1 VKGSRHTLKAVM
13 QNTGHPENSWYAATT
28 DIPSWPALTGARH
41 TDVCIIGGGYTG
53 LGAAIELSR
62 QGIDVTLL
70 ESAQIGSGASG
81 RNGGQ
86 IHTGQRIDPE
96 KLESLLGADQAR
108 QLWDMSEDARASLYS
123 LIHAHNID
131 CDLKHGLIH
140 AWHKP
145 AYEADDRAYA
155 DFVGKYGY
163 NGITLLNKAQVA
175 TELGTDVYHG
185 GSFDAGGGHLHPL
198 KLALGLAR
206 AASNQGA
213 KLFENSH
220 VLRYRKI
227 AKGIHLH
234 LENGATVT
242 CQRLLICGNGY
253 MEGLSEEI
261 DSHVMPINNFILTTE
276 PLDDPT
282 ILPHDYAAADSRF
295 VVNYWRKT
303 PDNRLLFGGGENY
316 TPWFPKDIKA
326 FVRNNMLKVYPQL
339 ADVKISH
346 AWGGTLAITMSRAPF
361 VRNLAPNVYTSAG
374 YSGQGVVLAPYFGKL
389 LARAVTGDAHDVGLL
404 SRLPTPAFFGGR
416 ALRWPALVAG
426 LSYYALRDRL

>member
-1 VKGSRHTLKAVM
+1 MK
-13 QNTGHPENSWYAATT
+13 NNGHPSDSWYVATAGDT
-28 DIPSWPALTGARH
+28 SYPVLDGAHH

-62 QGIDVTLL
+62 QGIHVTVLDT
-70 ESAQIGSGASG
+70 ARIGSGASG

-96 KLESLLGADQAR
+96 KMADILGDDAAR
-108 QLWDMSEDARASLYS
+108 QLWDMSEDAKASLYG
-123 LIHAHNID
+123 LIRDHNID
-131 CDLKHGLIH
+131 CELKHGLVH

-145 AYEADDRAYA
+145 GYEADDRAYV
-155 DFVGKYGY
+155 DFIARYGY
-163 NGITLLNKAQVA
+163 DKVRLLDKAQVA
-175 TELGTDVYHG
+175 EELGTDVYHG

-198 KLALGLAR
+198 KLAQGMAR
-206 AASNQGA
+206 AAAQGA
-213 KLFENSH
+213 QIFENSH
-220 VLRYRKI
+220 VLSYRKI

-242 CQRLLICGNGY
+242 CQRLLVCGNGY

-282 ILPHDYAAADSRF
+282 ILPNDYAASDSRF

-316 TPWFPKDIKA
+316 VPWFPKDIRA
-326 FVRNNMLKVYPQL
+326 FVRRNMLKVYPQL

-346 AWGGTLAITMSRAPF
+346 GWGGTLAITMSRAPF
-361 VRNLAPNVYTSAG
+361 VRNLAPNVWTSAG

-389 LARAVTGDAHDVGLL
+389 LACAVTGNARDVELL
-404 SRLPTPAFFGGR
+404 GRLPTPAFFGGR

>member
-1 VKGSRHTLKAVM
+1 MYPLLIMK
-13 QNTGHPENSWYAATT
+13 NTGHPENSWYASTA
-28 DIPSWPALTGARH
+28 DIPVYPALTGAHH
-41 TDVCIIGGGYTG
+41 TDVCVIGGGYTG

-86 IHTGQRIDPE
+86 IHTGQRLDPE

-108 QLWDMSEDARASLYS
+108 QLWDMSEDAKASLYD
-123 LIHAHNID
+123 LIKAHAID

-145 AYEADDRAYA
+145 GYEADDRDYA
-155 DFVGKYGY
+155 AFVSKYGY
-163 NGITLLNKAQVA
+163 DKLSFLSKSEVAQ
-175 TELGTDVYHG
+175 ELGTNVYHG
-185 GSFDAGGGHLHPL
+185 GSLDRGGGHLHPL

-206 AASNQGA
+206 TASAQRA

-220 VLRYRKI
+220 VTSYRKI
-227 AKGIHLH
+227 AKGIHLR

-276 PLDDPT
+276 PLDDPA

-326 FVRNNMLKVYPQL
+326 FVRHNMLKVYPQL
-339 ADVKISH
+339 ANVKISH
-346 AWGGTLAITMSRAPF
+346 AWGGTLAITMSRAPY

-389 LARAVTGDAHDVGLL
+389 LARAITGDARDVKLL

>member
-1 VKGSRHTLKAVM
+1 MK
-13 QNTGHPENSWYAATT
+13 NTGHPFDSWYAATATADAYPALEGAHHT
-28 DIPSWPALTGARH
+28 DI
-41 TDVCIIGGGYTG
+41 CIIGGGYTG

-62 QGIDVTLL
+62 QKLHVTALD
-70 ESAQIGSGASG
+70 SARIGSGASG

-86 IHTGQRIDPE
+86 LHTGQRVDPE
-96 KLESLLGADQAR
+96 KLESLFGEDQAR
-108 QLWDMSEDARASLYS
+108 QLWDMSEDAKASLYA
-123 LIHAHNID
+123 LIREHDID
-131 CDLKHGLIH
+131 CDLKHGLVH

-145 AYEADDRAYA
+145 AYAADDRAYI
-155 DFVGKYGY
+155 DFIGKYGY
-163 NGITLLNKAQVA
+163 DKVTLLDKAQVA
-175 TELGTDVYHG
+175 AELGTDVYYG
-185 GSFDAGGGHLHPL
+185 GTCDAGGGHLHPL
-198 KLALGLAR
+198 KLAHGLAR
-206 AASNQGA
+206 AAAAQGTQI
-213 KLFENSH
+213 FENSH
-220 VLRYRKI
+220 VTSYRKI

-282 ILPHDYAAADSRF
+282 ILPNDHAAADSRF

-316 TPWFPKDIKA
+316 VPWFPKDIKA
-326 FVRNNMLKVYPQL
+326 FVRRNMLKVYPQL

-346 AWGGTLAITMSRAPF
+346 SWGGTLAITMSRAPF
-361 VRNLAPNVYTSAG
+361 VRALAPNVWTSAG

-389 LARAVTGDAHDVGLL
+389 LARAVTGDTRDVELL
-404 SRLPTPAFFGGR
+404 SRLPTPAFLGGR
-416 ALRWPALVAG
+416 TLRWPALVAG

>member
-1 VKGSRHTLKAVM
+1 MK
-13 QNTGHPENSWYAATT
+13 NTGHPADSWYTATAKG
-28 DIPSWPALTGARH
+28 PAYPALTGTHH

-62 QGIDVTLL
+62 QKIDVTVL

-96 KLESLLGADQAR
+96 KIAEILGPDAAR
-108 QLWDMSEDARASLYS
+108 QLWDMSEDAKASLYG
-123 LIHAHNID
+123 LIKDHAID
-131 CDLKHGLIH
+131 CDLKSGLVH
-140 AWHKP
+140 AWHKSG
-145 AYEADDRAYA
+145 YEADDRAYV
-155 DFVGKYGY
+155 DFVGHYGY
-163 NGITLLNKAQVA
+163 DKVRLLDKAEVA
-175 TELGTDVYHG
+175 QELGTDVYYG

-198 KLALGLAR
+198 KLAHGLAR
-206 AASNQGA
+206 VAATQGA
-213 KLFENSH
+213 QIFENSH
-220 VLRYRKI
+220 VTRYRKI
-227 AKGIHLH
+227 ARGIHLH
-234 LENGATVT
+234 LENGATIT

-253 MEGLSEEI
+253 MEGLSEKI

-276 PLDDPT
+276 PLDELA
-282 ILPHDYAAADSRF
+282 ILPHDYAASDSRF

-316 TPWFPKDIKA
+316 TPWFPRDIKA
-326 FVRNNMLKVYPQL
+326 FVRNNMLKIYPQL

-346 AWGGTLAITMSRAPF
+346 GWGGTLAITMSRAPF
-361 VRNLAPNVYTSAG
+361 VRQLAPDVYTSAG
-374 YSGQGVVLAPYFGKL
+374 YSGQGVVLAPYFGRL
-389 LARAVTGDAHDVGLL
+389 LARAITGDTRDVVLL
-404 SRLPTPAFFGGR
+404 GRLPTPAFFGGR

>member
-1 VKGSRHTLKAVM
+1 MK
-13 QNTGHPENSWYAATT
+13 NTGHPSDSWYVTT
-28 DIPSWPALTGARH
+28 AERSAYPTLEDAHH

-62 QGIDVTLL
+62 QGIHVTVLD
-70 ESAQIGSGASG
+70 SAQIGSGASG

-96 KLESLLGADQAR
+96 KIADILGLGLAR
-108 QLWDMSEDARASLYS
+108 QLWDMSEDAKTSLYE
-123 LIHAHNID
+123 LVREHNID

-145 AYEADDRAYA
+145 AYEADDCAYV
-155 DFVGKYGY
+155 DFVGQYGY
-163 NGITLLNKAQVA
+163 DKVRILDKTQVA
-175 TELGTDVYHG
+175 AELGTDVYHG
-185 GSFDAGGGHLHPL
+185 GSLDAGGGHLHPL
-198 KLALGLAR
+198 KLALGMAR
-206 AASNQGA
+206 VAADQGA
-213 KLFENSH
+213 RIFENSH
-220 VLRYRKI
+220 VIRYRKI

-276 PLDDPT
+276 PLSDPV
-282 ILPHDYAAADSRF
+282 ILPHDFAASDSRF

-326 FVRNNMLKVYPQL
+326 FVRRNMLKVYPQL

-361 VRNLAPNVYTSAG
+361 VRTLAPNIYTSAG

-389 LARAVTGDAHDVGLL
+389 LARAVTGDAHDIELL
-404 SRLPTPAFFGGR
+404 SQLPTPAFFGGR

>member
-1 VKGSRHTLKAVM
+1 MKNL
-13 QNTGHPENSWYAATT
+13 GHPLDSWYAGTT
-28 DIPSWPALTGARH
+28 SAPPFPTLDGHHH
-41 TDVCIIGGGYTG
+41 TDVCIIGGGYSG

-62 QGIDVTLL
+62 QDIQVTVLD
-70 ESAQIGSGASG
+70 SAQIGSGASG

-86 IHTGQRIDPE
+86 IHTGQRVDPE
-96 KLESLLGADQAR
+96 KVESLLGADQAR
-108 QLWDMSEDARASLYS
+108 QLWDMSEDAKASLYG
-123 LIHAHNID
+123 LLREYNID
-131 CDLKHGLIH
+131 CDLKHGLLH

-145 AYEADDRAYA
+145 AYAVDDRAYV
-155 DFVGKYGY
+155 DFVARYGY
-163 NGITLLNKAQVA
+163 DKVTMLDKTQVA
-175 TELGTDVYHG
+175 VELGTDVYYG
-185 GSFDAGGGHLHPL
+185 GTFDAGGGHLHPL
-198 KLALGLAR
+198 KLAHGLAR
-206 AASNQGA
+206 AAASQGTQV
-213 KLFENSH
+213 FENSH
-220 VLRYRKI
+220 VTSYRKDTL
-227 AKGIHLH
+227 GIHLH

-276 PLDDPT
+276 PLDDLS
-282 ILPHDYAAADSRF
+282 ILPHDYAASDSRF

-326 FVRNNMLKVYPQL
+326 FVRRNMLKVYPQL

-346 AWGGTLAITMSRAPF
+346 GWGGTLAITLSRAPF
-361 VRNLAPNVYTSAG
+361 VRNLAPNVWTSAG

-389 LARAVTGDAHDVGLL
+389 LARAVTGDARDIELL

-416 ALRWPALVAG
+416 TLRWPALVAG